1 MTRLRIL
8 FDTNVLIS
16 AVLFGGVPGEIVDA
30 ARDGAIEGVVS
41 LHILAEMREVLT
53 RERFGVDEV
62 VADALVEEIAES
74 FEVAMVERASAG
86 WSVGPDDDPV
96 VEAALLSGVS
106 HVVTGDRHLIGL
118 GVARDIRFVTPGE
131 MLALAR

>member
-1 MTRLRIL
+1 MTRLRVL

-30 ARDGAIEGVVS
+30 ARDGAIDGVVS
-41 LHILAEMREVLT
+41 LHILGELREVLT

-62 VADALVEEIAES
+62 IADALVEEIAES
-74 FEVAMVERASAG
+74 FEVTMVERASAG
-86 WSVGPDDDPV
+86 WSADPDDDPV

-106 HVVTGDRHLIGL
+106 HVVTGDRHLL
-118 GVARDIRFVTPGE
+118 ALVVRDVLFVTPGE
-131 MLALAR
+131 MLALLR